1 MTGGIEQ
8 TGTIEEQFAAF
19 STATVSD
26 ALDRLG
32 RTGSL
37 LGIAPLGPG
46 QKMTGRAYTIR
57 YVSASTPPGTVGD
70 YLDDVPAGGVVVLD
84 NDGRTDCT
92 VWGDILT
99 AVAHTRGIAG
109 TVIDGVCRDVHRA
122 LDLTYP
128 IYSRGRFM
136 RTGKDR
142 VEVAEVQAPV
152 NIGGVQVRPGD
163 LIVGDQDGVVA
174 VPQDC
179 EEQVLAVAT
188 EIAEREEGILRMALA
203 GSSIAEARAAYGYH
217 NLQRKAES

>member
-1 MTGGIEQ
+1 MTGTVDERL
-8 TGTIEEQFAAF
+8 ARF
-19 STATVSD
+19 STATISD

-37 LGIAPLGPG
+37 LGLAPLGPG
-46 QKMTGRAYTIR
+46 QRMAGRAYTIR

-99 AVAHTRGIAG
+99 AVANARGIAG

-122 LDLTYP
+122 LDLAYP

-142 VEVAEVQAPV
+142 VEVAEVQGPV

-163 LIVGDQDGVVA
+163 LLIGDQDGVVA

-179 EEQVLAVAT
+179 EEQVLAVAE
-188 EIAEREEGILRMALA
+188 EIAEREDGILRMALA

-217 NLQRKAES
+217 NLQRKA

>member
-1 MTGGIEQ
+1 MTGTIEQ
-8 TGTIEEQFAAF
+8 TVTIEEQFAAF

-99 AVAHTRGIAG
+99 AVAHARGIAG

-179 EEQVLAVAT
+179 EEQALTVAR

-203 GSSIAEARAAYGYH
+203 GSSIAEARAAHGYH

>member
-1 MTGGIEQ
+1 MTDSIEQ
-8 TGTIEEQFAAF
+8 RFAAL
-19 STATVSD
+19 STASVSD

-46 QKMTGRAYTIR
+46 QRMVGRAYTVR

-84 NDGRTDCT
+84 NDGRLDCT

-99 AVAHTRGIAG
+99 AVSHARGIAG

-122 LDLTYP
+122 LDLAYP

-142 VEVAEVQAPV
+142 VEVAQVQEPV

-174 VPQDC
+174 VPRDC
-179 EEQVLAVAT
+179 EDRVLAVAE
-188 EIAEREEGILRMALA
+188 EISEREDGILRKALD
-203 GSSIAEARAAYGYH
+203 GSTVAEARAAYGYH
-217 NLQRKAES
+217 DLQRKEAS

>member
-1 MTGGIEQ
+1 MTGTVDERL
-8 TGTIEEQFAAF
+8 ARL
-19 STATVSD
+19 STATISD

-32 RTGSL
+32 RTGGL
-37 LGIAPLGPG
+37 LGLAPLGPG
-46 QKMTGRAYTIR
+46 QRMAGRAYTIR

-99 AVAHTRGIAG
+99 AVANARGVAG

-122 LDLTYP
+122 LDLAYP

-142 VEVAEVQAPV
+142 VEVAEVQGPV

-163 LIVGDQDGVVA
+163 LLIGDQDGVVA

-179 EEQVLAVAT
+179 EERVLAVAE
-188 EIAEREEGILRMALA
+188 EIAEREDGILRMALA

-217 NLQRKAES
+217 DLQRKA